1 MSTWTYSVFTAYS
14 VEAQAPEVQGKN
26 VSTRELNTS
35 AHQKHELRRRLQS
48 GKGPVWSGA
57 VQ

>member
-1 MSTWTYSVFTAYS
+1 MFTAYS